1 MRIKFINNEIDK
13 LDEELNK
20 LSKIAKSILII
31 SCDENNYN
39 IQEVNN
45 ILQKHTIPIIGAIFP
60 QIIYK
65 NKNYKKGT
73 ILVPLDDYLDILL
86 IKNLSSST
94 NKVLD
99 EKIEK
104 HYDVLSKDTKMMFVF
119 VDALSKNISNLISTL
134 FDNFGL
140 SINYIG
146 AGAGSLSF
154 KKKPSIFTN
163 TGVHEDCAVIA
174 SSILNS
180 EIGVKHGWTPIS
192 QALKVTKSKDNR
204 IIELDYKP
212 AFDVYKKIVEKYSKR
227 SISKDNF
234 FNIAKSY
241 PLGINKLQGD
251 IIVRDPIILED
262 TSLVCIGEINENS
275 FVSVLK
281 GDVNSLINAALQ
293 AQEETILKE
302 ENYFTLFIDCI
313 SRVLF
318 LKEDFSKELNII
330 KDEKHI
336 TIGAL
341 TLGEIANNKKHYLEF
356 YNKTAVIA
364 KIQNN
369 G

>member
-163 TGVHEDCAVIA
+163 TGIHEDCAVIA
-174 SSILNS
+174 SSKLNS
-180 EIGVKHGWTPIS
+180 EIEVKHGWTPIS
-192 QALKVTKSKDNR
+192 QALKVTKSKDDR
-204 IIELDYKP
+204 VIELDYKP
-212 AFDVYKKIVEKYSKR
+212 AYQVYKEIVEKYSKK
-227 SISKDNF
+227 SISKENF
-234 FNIAKSY
+234 SDIAKDY

-251 IIVRDPIILED
+251 IIVRDPIRLED
-262 TSLVCIGEINENS
+262 TSLICIGKINENS
-275 FVSVLK
+275 FISVLK
-281 GDVNSLINAALQ
+281 GEVPSLTSTNLQ
-293 AQEETILKE
+293 AKEKTIIKK
-302 ENYFTLFIDCI
+302 ENYFVLFINCI
-313 SRVLF
+313 SRILF
-318 LKEDFSKELNII
+318 LEEDFPKEFDIV
-330 KDEKHI
+330 KDEKPVI
-336 TIGAL
+336 IGAL

-356 YNKTAVIA
+356 YNKTTVIA
-364 KIQNN
+364 KIQKN

>member
-1 MRIKFINNEIDK
+1 MKIKFINDDINK
-13 LDEELNK
+13 LEKELNN
-20 LSKIAKSILII
+20 LSQSAKSILIL

-39 IQEVNN
+39 TDKMNN
-45 ILQKHTIPIIGAIFP
+45 ILKEHTIPIIGAIFP

-104 HYDVLSKDTKMMFVF
+104 HYDVLSNDTKMMFVF
-119 VDALSKNISNLISTL
+119 VDALSKNINNLISTL

-154 KKKPSIFTN
+154 IKKPSIITN
-163 TGVHEDCAVIA
+163 TGIHEDCAVIA

-212 AFDVYKKIVEKYSKR
+212 AYHAYKEIVEKYSKK
-227 SISKDNF
+227 SISKENF
-234 FNIAKSY
+234 FDIAKDY

-281 GDVNSLINAALQ
+281 GDVDSLINAALQ
-293 AQEETILKE
+293 AKEETIIKE
-302 ENYFTLFIDCI
+302 KNYFVLFIDCI

-318 LKEDFSKELNII
+318 LKEEFHKELDIVND
-330 KDEKHI
+330 DEHVI
-336 TIGAL
+336 IGAL

-364 KIQNN
+364 KVEDNE
-369 G
+369 